1 MNKRNHRAE
10 ICFFFLICL
19 GTFYIYGKDKKTIPE
34 WVLNYQL
41 SYPESEYIA
50 QKGIGKKSDIA
61 KNEAVANLSY
71 YFETT
76 VNARRESNY
85 KSIQTSENQKN
96 KNTTVQETIRDTSV
110 TSSVT
115 LQSVEFTEPYYNK
128 KDKNWHCVAYIKRK
142 NAWTKFEPELRVSKD
157 NFMNYYKKANAETE
171 VFYVIQNLN
180 SALNNGWDFLDKY
193 TYAQFLSEEL
203 TSQNYKEDMSVF
215 SSLSSL
221 IQSKKELCPLFIE
234 CSNDYGNQLYSCLSE
249 ILRNNGFIITKNKS
263 NCLYYINGN
272 VSFDAFNDDELFV
285 YNPSI
290 MISINK
296 NFKSL
301 YTYSYESGTVK
312 AYTKKV
318 AEQKSIDSICKI
330 LQNNFSDEFNAT
342 VSGNNIR
349 R

>member
-1 MNKRNHRAE
+1 MNKRSYRAGLSL
-10 ICFFFLICL
+10 FLLICL
-19 GTFYIYGKDKKTIPE
+19 TTFCVYGKDKNTVPE

-41 SYPESEYIA
+41 VYPESEYIA
-50 QKGIGKKSDIA
+50 QKGSGKKSDLA

-85 KSIQTSENQKN
+85 KSIQTTENQKY

-110 TSSVT
+110 TSATT
-115 LQSVEFTEPYYNK
+115 LQSVEFTEPFYNK
-128 KDKNWHCVAYIKRK
+128 KDKTWHCLAYIKRK
-142 NAWTKFEPELRVSKD
+142 NAWTNFEPELRLAKD
-157 NFMNYYKKANAETE
+157 NFMNYYKKATE
-171 VFYVIQNLN
+171 ENEAFYVIQNLN
-180 SALNNGWDFLDKY
+180 SALNNGWDFFDKY

-203 TSQNYKEDMSVF
+203 TSQNYKEDMSIF

-221 IQSKKELCPLFIE
+221 IQSKKDQCPIFIE
-234 CSNDYGNQLYSCLSE
+234 SSNDYGNQLYSCLSG
-249 ILRNNGFIITKNKS
+249 ILRENGFIVTKNK
-263 NCLYYINGN
+263 NDCMYTLKGN
-272 VSFDAFNDDELFV
+272 VSYDAFNDDDLFV

-290 MISINK
+290 LISINK
-296 NFKSL
+296 NTKSL
-301 YTYSYESGTVK
+301 YSYSYEAGTVK

-330 LQNNFSDEFNAT
+330 LQNNFNDEFNAT